1 MNDSAL
7 PILLVTAA
15 SLGLVHTLTGPDHYV
30 PFVAMAR
37 IGRWS
42 LPKTMLVTALC
53 GVGHVMSSVVLGL
66 LGISLGLAL
75 TGLQWFEGWRG
86 NVAGW
91 LLLGFGLA
99 YFVWG
104 VHRAIRNRPHAHVHL
119 HEGGVVHTHDH
130 GHAGQHAHV
139 HADVER
145 AASMTPWILFTIFVF
160 GPCEPLI
167 PLLMYPAAKLNM
179 AGVALVAGIFG
190 FVTIATMLVMTLVL
204 YGGVQRIRFAF
215 LERYMHPIAG
225 FMIMAAGLLV
235 AFAGL

>member
-1 MNDSAL
+1 MNESAL
-7 PILLVTAA
+7 SILLVTAA

-42 LPKTMLVTALC
+42 LPKTMLVTTLC
-53 GVGHVMSSVVLGL
+53 GVGHVLSSVVLGM
-66 LGISLGLAL
+66 LGIGLGLAV
-75 TGLQWFEGWRG
+75 TGLEWFEAWRG

-91 LLLGFGLA
+91 LLLGFGFA

-104 VHRAIRNRPHAHVHL
+104 VHRAVRNRPHSHVHL
-119 HEGGVVHTHDH
+119 HEGGVLHTHAH

-139 HADVER
+139 HKDAER

-167 PLLMYPAAKLNM
+167 PLLMYPAAKLS
-179 AGVALVAGIFG
+179 AWGVVLVAIVFSI
-190 FVTIATMLVMTLVL
+190 VTIGTMSAIVLVTTLGL
-204 YGGVQRIRFAF
+204 AQISFQGLARWGHA
-215 LERYMHPIAG
+215 
-225 FMIMAAGLLV
+225 AAGLVVTACGGAIQL
-235 AFAGL
+235 GL